1 MNSAGKVKTLRYG
14 ALLLVLA
21 AALWFK
27 FLFEPSYERRSG
39 PYETTAITVPVRPG
53 INRRTPPDTSNRHG
67 IERDLWSAPA
77 SNWLS
82 NERSIAESSLRSVD
96 VDLLILPVQGDKN
109 AFDPIERS
117 LISRLVSDRIAQSAE
132 NAVANPTFVL
142 RYIGSHRSTFPT
154 DDVQALARLTRAER
168 ILVLNAEHDRDGQW
182 ELSASLNDTYS
193 ESTIDTKTWSN
204 LSYDDSEPPS
214 ASFVAIL
221 DDVVEF
227 ATGQSTKRI
236 QTKPNFNADQFQ
248 FPDSLADLTAKSRT
262 SALHAAAY
270 LQLIGML
277 HPRGSFNEVRYQL
290 FERSLVELQKVSPRA
305 PYYRYFKSR
314 AYAYLERRPAAVT
327 ALGEPSN
334 THEKAL
340 LAALNG
346 NLSDLQ
352 QHVAK
357 MGTSA
362 LDFMAWKDLQEIE
375 YRYVDPIERDTLERF
390 TQAHPVWAPF
400 IQRSLLDYEEWANYS
415 AATIK
420 LGLEELLPAE
430 VISLESQ
437 LAKQVITGEFPSELD
452 LTRLLWR
459 HLEAFEAEEI
469 PRWASDRDNFSNVSA
484 LDILDLA
491 KTTAVANHLREIEKD
506 LTLRVIP
513 EAALKEIN
521 EFDSLFS
528 GNPAVT
534 LMKGRAL
541 EAMVEDSVGAE
552 KENLILLSAE
562 TLLNGYAW
570 TGQLTVDAI
579 DVARKYN
586 DYLNASSYE
595 GAYIRPSSDLSHYS
609 RRYFEWPK
617 GLDWYRKKI
626 PNVEVYKGALQ
637 KCVDYSWTSFW
648 CLRFRI
654 QRLERIADTPEL
666 VRSEILTAYA
676 DRFAGNPQR
685 AEFEIENARIS
696 SDESAEVRLL
706 KSQINA
712 GSTDSSMY
720 YALGRA
726 YKRRGDYQ
734 SAQDVWLSY
743 PGFQSGDLKISVADS
758 NYADKAGSMLFWIG
772 QHELALPLL
781 EIAAASG
788 TGSGASM
795 SSAARVSLI
804 IGDLESAEGWS
815 AARVRRYDSK
825 HGLRDLLQIMHI
837 RGQSELAWSVFDQVQ
852 ATRQDAQ
859 MWSGALVGHRMA
871 SASIGDIAEWIKFS
885 NSRKA
890 AVAETGNS
898 RQSVNLAARY
908 LLLAGTMDRVPGP
921 QLTKAVSEAHT
932 RAQPRYL
939 HREEPRKTENAA
951 VFVQTSYVQYDNG
964 IYWHDDLVPSP
975 RDEWHAENDQDIEN
989 RFTLLA
995 DAMTAFLNEDFDRSF
1010 ELFNETAY
1018 FYYLDEFLPYYA
1030 FSAAAIG
1037 HAEHLPT
1044 ALSARE
1050 QKLDLIR
1057 QKEKF
1062 DTSEL
1067 GYRYDEDLT
1076 YAVLAAFEDRHE
1088 DAIRYLR
1095 QALNNR
1101 PYIGQRAVY
1110 PMYQIV
1116 DLADRLY
1123 ERTGEDA
1130 YREFAL
1136 DLSRRHTVVLPM
1148 YSWAYFIVAKHSQSV
1163 VERINATASGL
1174 KLDPLSHRATQ
1185 LPEDLINEARKVLD
1199 TRGAPYLN
1207 RTSESVSRGA

>member
-21 AALWFK
+21 AALWLK
-27 FLFEPSYERRSG
+27 FFFEPSYEAQPG
-39 PYETTAITVPVRPG
+39 PYDTITINSPG
-53 INRRTPPDTSNRHG
+53 WSSINRPTPPDTSNRHG
-67 IERDLWSAPA
+67 IERDLWNAPA

-82 NERSIAESSLRSVD
+82 NERSIAESSLRNVD

-132 NAVANPTFVL
+132 NAVANFTFVL
-142 RYIGSHRSTFPT
+142 RYLGSHRSTFPT
-154 DDVQALARLTRAER
+154 DDVQALARLTRADR
-168 ILVLNAEHDRDGQW
+168 ILVLHAEHDRDGQW

-204 LSYDDSEPPS
+204 LSYDDSVPPS
-214 ASFVAIL
+214 ASFTAIL

-227 ATGQSTKRI
+227 ATKQSTKRV
-236 QTKPNFNADQFQ
+236 QTKPKFNADQFQ
-248 FPDSLADLTAKSRT
+248 FPDSIADLTAKSRT

-346 NLSDLQ
+346 NLPDLQ
-352 QHVAK
+352 KHVVE

-375 YRYVDPIERDTLERF
+375 YWYVSPIERDTLERF

-437 LAKQVITGEFPSELD
+437 LAKQAITGEFPSELD

-491 KTTAVANHLREIEKD
+491 KTTAVANHLREVEED
-506 LTLRVIP
+506 LTKRVIP
-513 EAALKEIN
+513 EAALDEIN

-528 GNPAVT
+528 GHPAVT
-534 LMKGRAL
+534 LLRGRAL

-552 KENLILLSAE
+552 KENLVLASAE

-570 TGQLTVDAI
+570 TGQMTTDAI

-595 GAYIRPSSDLSHYS
+595 GEYIRPSYYLTHYS

-617 GLDWYRKKI
+617 GLDWFRKI
-626 PNVEVYKGALQ
+626 PRGEVYKGALQ
-637 KCVDYSWTSFW
+637 KCIDYSWTSFW
-648 CLRFRI
+648 CLRLRI
-654 QRLERIADTPEL
+654 KQLEKNSDTPVL
-666 VRSEILTAYA
+666 VRSEILPAYA

-685 AEFEIENARIS
+685 AEYEIENARFS
-696 SDESAEVRLL
+696 SDENAEVRLL
-706 KSQINA
+706 KSKIDA
-712 GSTDSSMY
+712 GSTDWSMY

-743 PGFQSGDLKISVADS
+743 PAFQSGDRTKSIAEST
-758 NYADKAGSMLFWIG
+758 YADNAGSMLFWIG

-781 EIAAASG
+781 EIAAANR
-788 TGSGASM
+788 TGSGSSM
-795 SSAARVSLI
+795 KAAARVSLI
-804 IGDLESAEGWS
+804 IGDLESAAEWS
-815 AARVRRYDSK
+815 ANRVRRYDSK
-825 HGLRDLLQIMHI
+825 YGLRDLLQILHI
-837 RGQSELAWSVFDQVQ
+837 LGQSDLAWSVFDQIQ
-852 ATRQDAQ
+852 ATRQDSQ

-871 SASIGDIAEWIKFS
+871 SATTANIAEWIQSSKT
-885 NSRKA
+885 RKA
-890 AVAETGNS
+890 AVAKAENS
-898 RQSVNLAARY
+898 RQSVDLAPRY

-921 QLTKAVSEAHT
+921 QLAKAVSEAHT
-932 RAQPRYL
+932 RARPRYL
-939 HREEPRKTENAA
+939 HREEPRRTENAA
-951 VFVQTSYVQYDNG
+951 VFVQTSYVRYDNS

-975 RDEWHAENDQDIEN
+975 RDEWRAENDQDVEN

-995 DAMTAFLNEDFDRSF
+995 DAMTAFLNEDFDKSF

-1018 FYYLDEFLPYYA
+1018 YYYLDEYLPYYA
-1030 FSAAAIG
+1030 FSAAAISR
-1037 HAEHLPT
+1037 AQHLPA

-1050 QKLDLIR
+1050 QKLEEIR
-1057 QKEKF
+1057 RKEKF
-1062 DTSEL
+1062 DSSEL
-1067 GYRYDEDLT
+1067 GYRFDEDLT
-1076 YAVLAAFEDRHE
+1076 YAVLVAFEDRHKA
-1088 DAIRYLR
+1088 AIRYLKN
-1095 QALNNR
+1095 ALNNR
-1101 PYIGQRAVY
+1101 PYIDDRAVY
-1110 PMYQIV
+1110 PMYQVV

-1123 ERTGEDA
+1123 ERTGEDV

-1185 LPEDLINEARKVLD
+1185 LPKDLIDKARKVLD
-1199 TRGAPYLN
+1199 TSGAPYLN
-1207 RTSESVSRGA
+1207 RTSESVNHDA